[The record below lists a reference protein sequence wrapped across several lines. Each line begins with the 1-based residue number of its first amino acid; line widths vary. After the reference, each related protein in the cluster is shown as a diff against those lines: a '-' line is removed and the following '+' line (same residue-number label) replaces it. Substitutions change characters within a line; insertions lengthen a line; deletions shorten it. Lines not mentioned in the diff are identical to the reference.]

1 MCSKRISQRSD
12 SSKEALIQRL
22 LVSLKKSVYQKVDQ
36 ELEGAVDQSLN
47 ISALV
52 TRASKIGK

>member
-1 MCSKRISQRSD
+1 MSQRSD

-22 LVSLKKSVYQKVDQ
+22 LVSLKKSVYEKVDQ